1 MVRRSV
7 VARRVV
13 VVVAVACVCV
23 VPVFGAAAA
32 AVPVLGAAAVAVPVL
47 GAAAAAVPVL
57 FRRAGQRM
65 VVPREVQRHPD
76 EVQRK
81 READDRRDDRLPP
94 PSP

>member
-23 VPVFGAAAA
+23 VPVLGAAAA
-32 AVPVLGAAAVAVPVL
+32 AVPVLGAAAV
-47 GAAAAAVPVL
+47 AVPVL